1 MIVQLCPPGIPLAAS
16 ASIRCLVPLECAGS
30 EDPGNNGEDRG
41 RTMRKTALAMAA
53 VALAAMA
60 PQVQAQDDDMDVW
73 ANKFDEV
80 GKPTGMK
87 LLFDRNGAIYATDD
101 GLEQCDGQQIMLR
114 GVDRQGSVSNTFAYE
129 YADAFVDA
137 FLSDMNV
144 VLLARVDPSSKVCF
158 AYGMQVMLR
167 GSGG

>member
-1 MIVQLCPPGIPLAAS
+1 MAGLAA
-16 ASIRCLVPLECAGS
+16 P
-30 EDPGNNGEDRG
+30 
-41 RTMRKTALAMAA
+41 ALA
-53 VALAAMA
+53 
-60 PQVQAQDDDMDVW
+60 QADDTTVW

-87 LLFDRNGAIYATDD
+87 LLFNETGAIYVTDD
-101 GLEQCDGQQIMLR
+101 GLEQCDSDRIMVR

-144 VLLARVDPSSKVCF
+144 VLLGRVDPSSKLCF
-158 AYGMQVMLR
+158 AYGMQIMLR
-167 GSGG
+167 GSDG

>member
-1 MIVQLCPPGIPLAAS
+1 MGKS
-16 ASIRCLVPLECAGS
+16 
-30 EDPGNNGEDRG
+30 
-41 RTMRKTALAMAA
+41 RTGKTALVVAAAA
-53 VALAAMA
+53 VAGLAAPA
-60 PQVQAQDDDMDVW
+60 LAQADDTTVW

-87 LLFDRNGAIYATDD
+87 LLFDETGAIYVTDD
-101 GLEQCDGQQIMLR
+101 GLEQCDSDRIMVR

-144 VLLARVDPSSKVCF
+144 VLLGRVDPSSKLCF
-158 AYGMQVMLR
+158 AYGMQIMLR
-167 GSGG
+167 GSDG